1 VQQLN
6 PELKGTLSVG
16 NNNVA
21 TAGVVNSVRINVVNR
36 EFTERLQRDG
46 VVYAYAYIYSSPRLL
61 KGADGSKFVTV
72 RMVNGK
78 PQFDA
83 QFPAGYTGK
92 HTVVLVDEKGNQV
105 AWTDITVTSNAV
117 SQQLHSLSATGS
129 NIFVVTTVC
138 SILIAAASVLLLRIK
153 SHKRYANS

>member
-1 VQQLN
+1 MGS
-6 PELKGTLSVG
+6 EMCIRDS
-16 NNNVA
+16 NNVA
-21 TAGVVNSVRINVVNR
+21 TAGVVNSVRINVVNK

-105 AWTDITVTSNAV
+105 AWTEITVVNNAV
-117 SQQLHSLSATGS
+117 KKNVHALSSTGS
-129 NIFVVTTVC
+129 SVAQIAFIIA
-138 SILIAAASVLLLRIK
+138 ILLPVAGAFLIK
-153 SHKRYANS
+153 VRRSKHLSCNY

>member
-1 VQQLN
+1 M
-6 PELKGTLSVG
+6 
-16 NNNVA
+16 
-21 TAGVVNSVRINVVNR
+21 NS

-83 QFPAGYTGK
+83 QFPAGYSGK

-105 AWTDITVTSNAV
+105 AWAEITVVNNAV
-117 SQQLHSLSATGS
+117 KKNVHALSSTGS
-129 NIFVVTTVC
+129 SVAPIAFIIAILLPVAGAF
-138 SILIAAASVLLLRIK
+138 SIKVRRSKHLSCN
-153 SHKRYANS
+153 Y